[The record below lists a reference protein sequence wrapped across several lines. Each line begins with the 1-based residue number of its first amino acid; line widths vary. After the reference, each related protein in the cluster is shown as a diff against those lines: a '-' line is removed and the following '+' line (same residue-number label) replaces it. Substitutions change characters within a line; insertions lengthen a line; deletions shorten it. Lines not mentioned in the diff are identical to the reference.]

1 LIPVSWHPIARR
13 ELFDATAFYEREST
27 GLGEIF
33 LDEVQEALGHLKHH
47 PRVGRELL
55 PEIRRFLV
63 SRFPYSLIYRIEK
76 VGQRDQIFILAV
88 AHQKRRPRYWAKRI

>member
-1 LIPVSWHPIARR
+1 M
-13 ELFDATAFYEREST
+13 
-27 GLGEIF
+27 
-33 LDEVQEALGHLKHH
+33 
-47 PRVGRELL
+47 
-55 PEIRRFLV
+55 